1 MITQIAVGINKH
13 KTPMIKYKLSS
24 VIIVATTPPSISKA
38 PMPPIICHTTIKT
51 RLNLD
56 WPIPYT
62 VKFS

>member
-1 MITQIAVGINKH
+1 
-13 KTPMIKYKLSS
+13 MIKYKLSS
-24 VIIVATTPPSISKA
+24 VTIVVTTPPSISKD

-56 WPIPYT
+56 WPIPYK